1 MKWLLNMAKKFK
13 RCLKNS
19 LILQKKRK
27 ERNVSESNN
36 SSNSNIDE
44 FISSLISV
52 DSMLCQ
58 SASIADLQ
66 FRDDSTKLLGII
78 KNHHVGL
85 EVLLNKMNV
94 EVSRSKSGDEFRPE
108 IMQAHPKL
116 INTESVEL
124 HGRVATSVT
133 PRFTKKQTGN
143 FPDILLQL
151 ECVMLYKYIGE
162 I

>member
-1 MKWLLNMAKKFK
+1 MKWLFNMAKKIKRYFK
-13 RCLKNS
+13 DS
-19 LILQKKRK
+19 LYLRKKRK
-27 ERNVSESNN
+27 ERNVSENDN
-36 SSNSNIDE
+36 SSKSNIDE
-44 FISSLISV
+44 FVSSLISV

-66 FRDDSTKLLGII
+66 FKDDSTKLLGII
-78 KNHHVGL
+78 KNHHVGV
-85 EVLLNKMNV
+85 EVMLNKMDI
-94 EVSRSKSGDEFRPE
+94 EVFRSKSGDEFNPE

-116 INTESVEL
+116 INTESIEM

-133 PRFTKKQTGN
+133 PRFTKKQSGSI
-143 FPDILLQL
+143 PDIILQL